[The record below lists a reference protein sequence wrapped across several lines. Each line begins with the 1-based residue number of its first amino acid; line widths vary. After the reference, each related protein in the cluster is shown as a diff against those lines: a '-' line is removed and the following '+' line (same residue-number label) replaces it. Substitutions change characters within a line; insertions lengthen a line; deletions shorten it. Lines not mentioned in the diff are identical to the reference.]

1 MTRVALVSFRLGGPD
16 GVSVGAGHWAEAF
29 RRLGLR
35 VRTVAGAGLA
45 DRLVP
50 GLEMDGVA
58 GPDLP
63 GRLAEALAGVLRRV
77 AGVVFGQCT
86 NCRNPV
92 PGDPI
97 VGYITRGRGVTV
109 HRTDCT
115 NVKASSEK
123 ERHVDVEWE
132 RTAARTYPVAIRIEG
147 WDRDGFLRD
156 VAAVISENQVALV
169 ALSALANPDKTATVN
184 ATLQVTSVEQLSR
197 VLAKLEGVRDVLVR
211 GDVSNEDDV
220 VRMVGEAVDGLGGID
235 VLVNNAGIQISRP
248 TEELSSDDF
257 DRVLAV
263 NLRGAFLCAREAIRH
278 CLAADKPGSIVNI
291 SSVHQLIP
299 KPGYLG
305 YSASKGGMQNLTR
318 TLALEY
324 AGRGIRVN
332 GVGPGATVTP
342 INRAWIDDPEKRRQV
357 EEHIP
362 MQRAGDADEMAGVTA
377 FLASDEA
384 AYVTGQTIFVDG
396 GLTLFPSFLTPWSS
410 E

>member
-1 MTRVALVSFRLGGPD
+1 MANAVAQTQPRSM
-16 GVSVGAGHWAEAF
+16 
-29 RRLGLR
+29 GLR
-35 VRTVAGAGLA
+35 GIEGKNVLVTGGSSGIGQAIAVRFAEYGA
-45 DRLVP
+45 
-50 GLEMDGVA
+50 
-58 GPDLP
+58 
-63 GRLAEALAGVLRRV
+63 
-77 AGVVFGQCT
+77 
-86 NCRNPV
+86 N
-92 PGDPI
+92 
-97 VGYITRGRGVTV
+97 
-109 HRTDCT
+109 
-115 NVKASSEK
+115 
-123 ERHVDVEWE
+123 
-132 RTAARTYPVAIRIEG
+132 VAINY
-147 WDRDGFLRD
+147 LRQPEE
-156 VAAVISENQVALV
+156 AAETEEQVQACV
-169 ALSALANPDKTATVN
+169 GKV
-184 ATLQVTSVEQLSR
+184 QR
-197 VLAKLEGVRDVLVR
+197 HGVRDVLVQ

-220 VRMVGEAVDGLGGID
+220 VRMVADAVAGLGGID

-263 NLRGAFLCAREAIRH
+263 NLRGSFMCAREAIRH
-278 CLAADKPGSIVNI
+278 FLAEDKPGSIVNI

-332 GVGPGATVTP
+332 GIGPGATVTP

-377 FLASDEA
+377 FLASDDA
-384 AYVTGQTIFVDG
+384 AYITGQTLFVDG
-396 GLTLFPSFLTPWSS
+396 GLTLYPSFLTPWSS